1 MIEPAAI
8 NGQKGYHSDL
18 EKAMKAHIE
27 EHKAD
32 FLPDGFGVD
41 DQAEAAAAAA
51 AAQAEEERHAAE
63 RKAKEEQEKA
73 NGKGGV
79 AVAGEAERKK
89 KLGGLGAWALDT
101 LEGAF
106 EVGTR
111 SASGAIELLK
121 DALDAILS
129 VIPGFNGSGNRL
141 LYVVI
146 LLLVLS
152 NVWTL
157 MRVGTVRE
165 ESAPRFGRREAD
177 KQREDAEKERWV
189 QSIVRAL
196 WDELE
201 AGGSLAKKAVEP
213 LPASSTATPSGS
225 ESLEE
230 WKAELDRLYEMMGT
244 LEQRIQ
250 GAKVGLEAAQSKLA
264 GTTSL
269 D

>member
-8 NGQKGYHSDL
+8 NGQKGYHNDL
-18 EKAMKAHIE
+18 EKAMKGHIE

-51 AAQAEEERHAAE
+51 AAQAEEERLAAE
-63 RKAKEEQEKA
+63 RKAKEEQDKA
-73 NGKGGV
+73 LGKGG
-79 AVAGEAERKK
+79 ATAAGEGAERKK

-106 EVGTR
+106 EVGSR

-121 DALDAILS
+121 DALDALLS
-129 VIPGFNGSGNRL
+129 IIPGFNSASGNRL

-157 MRVGTVRE
+157 MRVGNVRE
-165 ESAPRFGRREAD
+165 ESALRFGRREAD
-177 KQREDAEKERWV
+177 RQKEDAEKERWV
-189 QSIVRAL
+189 QSIVHAL

-201 AGGSLAKKAVEP
+201 AGGATIAKKVAEP
-213 LPASSTATPSGS
+213 LPPAPAQTTSGN
-225 ESLEE
+225 SLEE
-230 WKAELDRLYEMMGT
+230 WKAELEKLSEMMGL
-244 LEQRIQ
+244 LEQRIE
-250 GAKVGLEAAQSKLA
+250 GVKVGLEAAQLQL
-264 GTTSL
+264 TTM